1 MRYRCVVADVC
12 MYYTKLSYNKH
23 VIKMLMKVH
32 LACLATVWYRIILR
46 VYKPISTY
54 YTVIAN
60 VRTAS
65 CCNYFADESVI
76 RDIYYIIMDD

>member
-1 MRYRCVVADVC
+1 MSVC
-12 MYYTKLSYNKH
+12 NITKTFFFRFVSYNKH

-32 LACLATVWYRIILR
+32 LACLATVWFRIILR
-46 VYKPISTY
+46 VHKPISTY

-65 CCNYFADESVI
+65 CYNYFADETVISVI
-76 RDIYYIIMDD
+76 YYTIMDD

>member
-1 MRYRCVVADVC
+1 MRYRCVAPISVYV
-12 MYYTKLSYNKH
+12 MYVLLTKLLYNKH

-32 LACLATVWYRIILR
+32 LACLATVWFRIILR

-76 RDIYYIIMDD
+76 RDIYII

>member
-1 MRYRCVVADVC
+1 
-12 MYYTKLSYNKH
+12 
-23 VIKMLMKVH
+23 MLMKVH
-32 LACLATVWYRIILR
+32 LACLATVWFRIILR

-76 RDIYYIIMDD
+76 RDI